1 MVIVLSFVY
10 LLLSSLPYIMLS
22 VNQVNLQGAVACI
35 VFCISGYIPHHLWTH
50 WLVENWF
57 SSPLPYHHD
66 SEGSIQNLVRCVKK
80 NWPNLTNPISTKCLP
95 LSTVLS
101 FIKELTTDGELL
113 FIGYSILLSIN
124 LKTTKENEYSSTS
137 T

>member
-1 MVIVLSFVY
+1 MTNLVIVLSFVH
-10 LLLSSLPYIMLS
+10 LLLSSLSYIMVS
-22 VNQVNLQGAVACI
+22 VNQVNSQGAVTCI

-50 WLVENWF
+50 WRIEHWL

-80 NWPNLTNPISTKCLP
+80 RNWPNLTNAISTKCLP

-101 FIKELTTDGELL
+101 GIKELTTDGELL
-113 FIGYSILLSIN
+113 FFGYSILLSIQSKN
-124 LKTTKENEYSSTS
+124 HQGKRV
-137 T
+137 